1 MSQTLRRVYPEAFL
15 AELREHAPQSMRIA
29 CLVGAVSFFG
39 MAFVDPLLV
48 PFNALPPLVAARTAI
63 IGILLVLL
71 ATTLVP
77 GLAVRYARALVTA
90 AFLVTGGGVIAVTVL
105 TGGVESRYH
114 EALFLTMFGY
124 ALLPMAWQPTYAA
137 ITYASLVVFYAV
149 AVVVFHVGGS
159 LGVFVTNMGLLTA
172 AWFIGVVMYLV
183 SLRSRYEEFSHR
195 AELASANSRLK
206 ELDRAKN
213 RFFANLSH
221 ELRTPLTLTLAPVE
235 SLLDDPREELTIG
248 QREKLLLVRRNALR
262 LLRLVDDLLAL
273 SKAEA
278 TTLRLKVET
287 IDIVELGRMLIDEVS
302 ELTARKS
309 IEVSF
314 AVEGS
319 VVPTRCDPDLIERV
333 FLNLLGNASKFTPEG
348 GRIAVVV
355 RGLDNGIEV
364 SVRDTGI
371 GIPEDALSRIFDRF
385 YQVDDGA
392 TRAVGGTGIGLALAK
407 EIVELHGGRIE
418 ASSVLGVGT
427 TLRFWL
433 PNELPASAPIERRR
447 VRKALG
453 PERRSNENGLPEW
466 HEALKTARAYR
477 LHEIDLATEH
487 HASISHE
494 AHKRAATVLIVE
506 DNPDM
511 VQFLAALLAADFSTI
526 TASNGREGLMTAV
539 ERLPDLIISDV
550 MMPEMD
556 GFELVRRLREDVTT
570 SRIPI
575 ILLTAKDAAEDRIA
589 GRAGGADAYLAKPFS
604 AGELLAAVD
613 TMLRRQDTVRE
624 AARDDRDEALVF
636 MATGVSDALDAAMG
650 ALERDLPELVSASQG
665 ALSSA
670 RDGLG
675 SIRRVLDRL
684 RAFALAGAG
693 AKPVATSVNEAV
705 ARAVEATS
713 GRCAGRALDVD
724 LRSRAAVLF
733 PPGQLEALVVELID
747 NALRATDPGGQV
759 RILTWDEASEHA
771 VISVHDEGPGV
782 PAQHA
787 ERVFFPFYD
796 GPHAGMGLAVARRLV
811 EHIGGELYLDPAEV
825 AGATFV
831 IRLPVVTAA
840 AAPAANPH
848 PTTKRR
854 AL

>member
-1 MSQTLRRVYPEAFL
+1 M
-15 AELREHAPQSMRIA
+15 AELRERSAQSMRIA
-29 CLVGAVSFFG
+29 CIVGALSFFG
-39 MAFVDPLLV
+39 MAFVDPMLV
-48 PFNALPPLVAARTAI
+48 SPAAVPALVAARSAI
-63 IGILLVLL
+63 IGILLLLL

-77 GLAVRYARALVTA
+77 GLAVRHARVLLTA

-105 TGGVESRYH
+105 TGGAESRYH

-124 ALLPMAWQPTYAA
+124 ALLPMTWQPVYAA
-137 ITYASLVVFYAV
+137 VVYASLVVLYAG
-149 AVVVFHVGGS
+149 AVVAFDVAGS
-159 LGVFVTNMGLLTA
+159 VGVFVTNVGLLTA

-195 AELASANSRLK
+195 AELANANSRLK

-235 SLLDDPREELTIG
+235 SLLEDPREDLTIA

-287 IDIVELGRMLIDEVS
+287 IDLVQLGRMLIDEVS

-333 FLNLLGNASKFTPEG
+333 FLNLLGNAAKFTPEG
-348 GRIAVVV
+348 GRISVVV

-371 GIPEDALSRIFDRF
+371 GIPEDALVRVFDRF

-418 ASSVLGVGT
+418 ASSALGVGT
-427 TLRFWL
+427 TMRFWL
-433 PNELPASAPIERRR
+433 PNELPAAAPIERRR
-447 VRKALG
+447 TRKALG
-453 PERRSNENGLPEW
+453 TERRSNETGLPEW
-466 HEALKTARAYR
+466 HEALKAARAYR

-487 HASISHE
+487 RATSTRTE
-494 AHKRAATVLIVE
+494 QARGRAANVLIVE

-511 VQFLAALLAADFSTI
+511 VQFLVALLAADFSTT
-526 TASNGREGLMTAV
+526 TAANGREGLLTAV

-556 GFELVRRLREDVTT
+556 GFELVRRLREDATT
-570 SRIPI
+570 SRIPV
-575 ILLTAKDAAEDRIA
+575 ILLTAKDTAEDRIA

-613 TMLRRQDTVRE
+613 TLLRRQETVRD

-636 MATGVSDALDAAMG
+636 MATGVSDALEQAVGDI
-650 ALERDLPELVSASQG
+650 ERDLPELVKSAPA
-665 ALSSA
+665 ALNTA
-670 RDGLG
+670 REGLG
-675 SIRRVLDRL
+675 GVRRVLEQL
-684 RAFALAGAG
+684 RAFALAGAS
-693 AKPVATSVNEAV
+693 ASPTPTSVKDAV
-705 ARAVEATS
+705 AKAVEMVS
-713 GRCAGRALDVD
+713 PKCAGRALDVD
-724 LRSRAAVLF
+724 LRSRATVLF
-733 PPGQLEALVVELID
+733 PAGQLELLVAELVE
-747 NALRATDPGGQV
+747 NAVTATEPGGQV
-759 RILTWDEASEHA
+759 RILAWDEASDHA
-771 VISVHDEGPGV
+771 VISIRDEGPGV

-796 GPHAGMGLAVARRLV
+796 GPHTGMGLAVARRLV
-811 EHIGGELYLDPAEV
+811 EHVGGEIYLDQSEV

-831 IRLPVVTAA
+831 IRLPV
-840 AAPAANPH
+840 APASVAAVSQPI
-848 PTTKRR
+848 TKRR
-854 AL
+854 AV